1 MNDLNIQE
9 HLLHKSVLFAAIGI
23 TLYAILTPISTRGGE
38 LLFTIPLTLC
48 LCLLAFPKLLTYQ
61 RDGWGLKVFY
71 TVVLV
76 RYLLIPLVTVME
88 GQFATGGLSCYSL
101 FRFSDPISYRYAIIS
116 MDIELLTSLFVINK
130 YYLHDYEKYDVII
143 PKSEFVSLRPLGLC
157 LSLFFLLL
165 MFARG
170 GVESF
175 IRMGI
180 VTENLET
187 ESQTGHHGIDVMIIK
202 PLMGFLVITVSGYF
216 GNLYTKNRSILN
228 LIIPLLVAFCSCILI
243 VGNNRMQMV
252 YLALC
257 AISVL
262 IAAFPAYK
270 KLVASILLPTMVVI
284 IVSFTLLKQFGI
296 VVGQDSVSTTDS
308 GDWVTGLTAYACGPE
323 NTAHTFD
330 NQIAR
335 GHNENFAV
343 FMSDVINYNTTIRLP
358 GLSTLRSYVKDTP
371 MTFNYAVDGTEMVS
385 TSGLCAFYGHGFWG
399 GLLLVFVAYFLIA
412 RLLVYFEVRS
422 KVSSDLASIYIFNWC
437 SILFGISMCYC
448 VLTILD
454 NVTYVPVW
462 IWALIKINNFGKNED

>member
-1 MNDLNIQE
+1 MNNLNIQE

-23 TLYAILTPISTRGGE
+23 TLYAILNPISTRGGE

-48 LCLLAFPKLLTYQ
+48 LCLLAFPKLLIYQ

-71 TVVLV
+71 AVVLV

-88 GQFATGGLSCYSL
+88 GQFAIGGLTAYSL

-130 YYLHDYEKYDVII
+130 YYLHDYEKFDAII
-143 PKSEFVSLRPLGLC
+143 PKSKFVSLRPLGIC
-157 LSLFFLLL
+157 LSLFFLWL

-180 VTENLET
+180 VTEGLEKEMQT
-187 ESQTGHHGIDVMIIK
+187 EHHGIDVMIIK
-202 PLMGFLVITVSGYF
+202 PLMGFLVITVSGFF
-216 GNLYTKNRSILN
+216 GNLYTKNRSFLN

-262 IAAFPAYK
+262 IAAFPSYK
-270 KLVASILLPTMVVI
+270 KLVTSILLPTMIVV
-284 IVSFTLLKQFGI
+284 IVSFTLFKQFGI

-343 FMSDVINYNTTIRLP
+343 FVSDIINYNTTTRLP

-385 TSGLCAFYGHGFWG
+385 TSGLCAFYGQGFWG

-448 VLTILD
+448 VLTLWD

-462 IWALIKINNFGKNED
+462 IWALIKINNFGK